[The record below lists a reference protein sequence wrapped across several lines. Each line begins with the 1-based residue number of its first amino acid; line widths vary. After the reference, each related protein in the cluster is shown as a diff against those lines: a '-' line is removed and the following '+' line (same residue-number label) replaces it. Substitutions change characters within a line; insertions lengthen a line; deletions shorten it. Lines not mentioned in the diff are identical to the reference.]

1 MRLSEEKIER
11 IAENLADMLESRE
24 DLIEIGGDRRQ
35 LERDLVRF
43 IVADLKI
50 EDEITQEALAR
61 METYS
66 REVPPGTTEWTV
78 LLAKHKE
85 EIAARRGYVL

>member
-1 MRLSEEKIER
+1 LRLSEEKIQR
-11 IAENLADMLESRE
+11 IAENLVEMLESRE
-24 DLIEIGGDRRQ
+24 ELVRVRMDSRL
-35 LERDLVRF
+35 LERELFRF

-50 EDEITQEALAR
+50 EDEINQEALAK

-66 REVPPGTTEWTV
+66 RKVAQGTTEWTV

-85 EIAARRGYVL
+85 EIAIRRGYVV